1 MNGLRL
7 LLVLAFAGVRA
18 GGQSTLPVKLETP
31 PAPHRTTNAPS
42 IAVTPRGE
50 ELVLTGIA
58 DIPSYKR
65 AFLQID
71 SPGQPPQFYTLAEGD
86 HRGDIARVA
95 NDSQKAKV
103 TLRYRG
109 QVRELSMNTRT
120 SGAPGPSAME
130 SQRDAS
136 HSSHH
141 TKRAQL
147 DRENDERAAR
157 EGTPAK

>member
-7 LLVLAFAGVRA
+7 VLVLAFAAVCVC
-18 GGQSTLPVKLETP
+18 GQSTLPVKLEAPATP
-31 PAPHRTTNAPS
+31 HQTTNAPS
-42 IAVTPRGE
+42 IAVE

-58 DIPSYKR
+58 DISSYKR

-86 HRGDIARVA
+86 HRGDITLVTI
-95 NDSQKAKV
+95 DSQKAKV

-109 QVRELSMNTRT
+109 HVRELSMNTRT
-120 SGAPGPSAME
+120 SGLPASSAKE
-130 SQRDAS
+130 LQRDAS

-147 DRENDERAAR
+147 DRENDERAAG
-157 EGTPAK
+157 EGTQSK

>member
-7 LLVLAFAGVRA
+7 VLALTFAAVRVC
-18 GGQSTLPVKLETP
+18 GQSTLPVKAEAPATP
-31 PAPHRTTNAPS
+31 RPTTNAPF
-42 IAVTPRGE
+42 IAVAPRGE

-58 DIPSYKR
+58 DIATYKR

-71 SPGQPPQFYTLAEGD
+71 SPGQPSQFYTLAEGD
-86 HRGDIARVA
+86 HRGDITLVTI
-95 NDSQKAKV
+95 DSQKAKV

-109 QVRELSMNTRT
+109 HVRELSMNTRT
-120 SGAPGPSAME
+120 SGLSAPSTME
-130 SQRDAS
+130 LQRDAS

-157 EGTPAK
+157 ERVNSK